1 MIRLKNVQKN
11 YGRFRLDC
19 SLEVKPGCVTG
30 LIGANGAGK
39 STAFKA
45 ILDLIRLDGGSIE
58 VLGKPW
64 NTLSARDKQKIGVV
78 FPGYAFSGCLTVKQL
93 IPVLAGLYEKFD
105 RGRFLSD
112 CERFG
117 LPMGQKTKE
126 FSTGMRAKLKLLSVL
141 SYSPQILILDEPT
154 SGLDVVARDGL
165 LDLLR
170 EHMREDRAILISS
183 HISGDLEGFC
193 DDIYMIDEGRIILHE
208 DTDVLMDGYGVL
220 KVSDEELAAMDQQ
233 YLLKKKRT
241 SFGWQCLTDH
251 RQYYMDNYPR
261 MVVEKGS
268 IDEVILMMVK
278 EERA

>member
-1 MIRLKNVQKN
+1 MIRLKDVQKS
-11 YGRFRLDC
+11 YGNFRLDC
-19 SLEVKPGCVTG
+19 SFEVKPGCVTG

-64 NTLSARDKQKIGVV
+64 NALAARDKQEIGVV

-93 IPVLAGLYEKFD
+93 VPVLVGLYEKFD
-105 RGRFLSD
+105 RGRFLAC

-117 LPMGQKTKE
+117 LPMNKKTKE

-141 SYSPQILILDEPT
+141 SYSPRILILDEPT
-154 SGLDVVARDGL
+154 SGLDVVARDEL

-170 EHMREDRAILISS
+170 EHMREDRAILVSS
-183 HISGDLEGFC
+183 HISSDLEGFC

-208 DTDVLMDGYGVL
+208 DTDVLLGSYGIL
-220 KVSDEELAAMDQQ
+220 KVSDEELAAMDWQ
-233 YLLKKKRT
+233 YLLKKKRA

-251 RQYYMDNYPR
+251 KQYYMDNYPR